1 MAEKVTDVVSGKIE
15 TTVTEQTTSEKEKS
29 VSQTEQMKMKPLI
42 TTEDPSALYC
52 DALNEHNINQVAD
65 GSETAIVVLVGFEE
79 YGKSTFASSLYHCFF
94 SKEQYCGHIMYD
106 SETYSGF
113 ERRLLVRSMK
123 KTDPHL
129 KNKRTI
135 KGEDPL
141 LVLLLDSEKTGKYK
155 VVISDRSGEDYSQFA
170 GTEEEINDNQI
181 LKVAD
186 HIVFFIDCEKL
197 MNNFAMLRYSYQ
209 NFLQELVK
217 GNLLPKNGQIKLVF
231 NKHDLVKDN
240 PDYEG
245 KRSQAEEVF
254 KKVLGDRTFD
264 RYEIDS
270 TGVSDNFVSVEKLVK
285 SFLHNEEN
293 KRRERIEILDWVKK
307 ELSD

>member
-79 YGKSTFASSLYHCFF
+79 YGKSTFTSSLYHCFF

-170 GTEEEINDNQI
+170 GTEEEINDNQ
-181 LKVAD
+181 
-186 HIVFFIDCEKL
+186 
-197 MNNFAMLRYSYQ
+197 M
-209 NFLQELVK
+209 
-217 GNLLPKNGQIKLVF
+217 
-231 NKHDLVKDN
+231 
-240 PDYEG
+240 
-245 KRSQAEEVF
+245 
-254 KKVLGDRTFD
+254 
-264 RYEIDS
+264 
-270 TGVSDNFVSVEKLVK
+270 
-285 SFLHNEEN
+285 
-293 KRRERIEILDWVKK
+293 
-307 ELSD
+307 

>member
-79 YGKSTFASSLYHCFF
+79 YGKSTFTSSLYHCFF

-254 KKVLGDRTFD
+254 KKFWETGRL
-264 RYEIDS
+264 IDM
-270 TGVSDNFVSVEKLVK
+270 K
-285 SFLHNEEN
+285 
-293 KRRERIEILDWVKK
+293 
-307 ELSD
+307 